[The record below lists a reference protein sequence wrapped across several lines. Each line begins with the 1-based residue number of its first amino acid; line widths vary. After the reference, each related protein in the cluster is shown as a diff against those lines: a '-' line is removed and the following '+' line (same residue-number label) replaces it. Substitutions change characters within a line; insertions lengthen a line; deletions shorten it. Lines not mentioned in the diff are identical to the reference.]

1 MNEAIRMQ
9 VSAFVDGELP
19 ENEADLLVRRLSQD
33 ADLRKQVSE
42 YLAIGRIM
50 RGEYRVQGSDVLRER
65 IAAELDERPLQEPAD
80 NATASAPNR
89 FLRPAAGAAIAATV
103 ALVAIFGLGR
113 VADVDAP
120 VPATAVVADEVA
132 SETVPSMDDAEL
144 RRLLILRGDESNSF
158 LTRVTSLQMRA
169 EELAEETAAEET
181 AAEEAAAAESEAE
194 DDNDAAE
201 PVTRQP

>member
-19 ENEADLLVRRLSQD
+19 DNEADLLVRRLSQD

-50 RGEYRVQGSDVLRER
+50 RGEYSVQGGDALRER

-80 NATASAPNR
+80 SVASTPPNR
-89 FLRPAAGAAIAATV
+89 YLRPAAGAAIAATV
-103 ALVAIFGLGR
+103 ALVAIFGLDQ

-120 VPATAVVADEVA
+120 VATTAGVVDEVA

-144 RRLLILRGDESNSF
+144 RRLLKLHGDDSNSF
-158 LTRVTSLQMRA
+158 STRMISLQMRA
-169 EELAEETAAEET
+169 EELAEETEAEET
-181 AAEEAAAAESEAE
+181 TDLESEADEE
-194 DDNDAAE
+194 DDVVE

>member
-33 ADLRKQVSE
+33 AELRKQVSE

-50 RGEYRVQGSDVLRER
+50 RGEYSLQGSDALRER
-65 IAAELDERPLQEPAD
+65 IAAELDERPLQEAAD
-80 NATASAPNR
+80 TAAKIPPSR
-89 FLRPAAGAAIAATV
+89 FVRPAAGAAIAATV

-120 VPATAVVADEVA
+120 GTGTAVVADEVV
-132 SETVPSMDDAEL
+132 SETVPTMDDNEL
-144 RRLLILRGDESNSF
+144 RQLLMLHGDDSNSF
-158 LTRVTSLQMRA
+158 STRVTSLQMRA
-169 EELAEETAAEET
+169 EDLSEESAAEEP
-181 AAEEAAAAESEAE
+181 EADDE
-194 DDNDAAE
+194 DDKEDAAE
-201 PVTRQP
+201 PVTSQP

>member
-33 ADLRKQVSE
+33 AHLRQQVSE

-50 RGEYRVQGSDVLRER
+50 RGEYSVHGSDVLRER
-65 IAAELDERPLQEPAD
+65 IAAELDAGPLQEPDDAAVT
-80 NATASAPNR
+80 NPPSR
-89 FLRPAAGAAIAATV
+89 YVRPVAGAAIAATV

-113 VADVDAP
+113 VADVDTA
-120 VPATAVVADEVA
+120 VPATAVVADETA
-132 SETVPSMDDAEL
+132 SETVPTMSDDEL
-144 RRLLILRGDESNSF
+144 RRLMILHGDGSNSF
-158 LTRVTSLQMRA
+158 STRVTSLQMRA
-169 EELAEETAAEET
+169 EKLDEEASVEDTAAED
-181 AAEEAAAAESEAE
+181 E
-194 DDNDAAE
+194 DAVTE

>member
-1 MNEAIRMQ
+1 MQ

-50 RGEYRVQGSDVLRER
+50 RGEYSVQGSDVLRER

-80 NATASAPNR
+80 SVTATPPNR

-158 LTRVTSLQMRA
+158 LTRMTSLQMRA
-169 EELAEETAAEET
+169 EELAEETAAEE
-181 AAEEAAAAESEAE
+181 AATVDSETEE
-194 DDNDAAE
+194 DDAAE

>member
-19 ENEADLLVRRLSQD
+19 ENETDLLVRRLSQD

-42 YLAIGRIM
+42 YLAVGRIM
-50 RGEYRVQGSDVLRER
+50 RGEYSVQGSDVLRER
-65 IAAELDERPLQEPAD
+65 IAAELDERPLQEPAESV
-80 NATASAPNR
+80 TSTPPNR
-89 FLRPAAGAAIAATV
+89 YLRPAAGAAIAATV

-120 VPATAVVADEVA
+120 DTATAIVADEVA
-132 SETVPSMDDAEL
+132 SETVPTMDDAEL
-144 RRLLILRGDESNSF
+144 RRLLRLHGDDSNSF
-158 LTRVTSLQMRA
+158 STRVISLQMRA
-169 EELAEETAAEET
+169 EELAVETAAEET
-181 AAEEAAAAESEAE
+181 TDEASEADE
-194 DDNDAAE
+194 DGDAVE